1 MSVMSV
7 DRSFISSQQDVKVM
21 PLPEEREAVPG
32 KNVNVPIK
40 AKQQTDDDSEQKLE
54 EAVEQINN
62 TIGTY
67 RTELK
72 FAVHKE
78 SGMVSVKVIDK
89 RDNSVIREIPSEQ
102 TLKFAAHV
110 KKMLGVIFDEFI

>member
-1 MSVMSV
+1 MSVLSV
-7 DRSFISSQQDVKVM
+7 DRSTMPVQQDVKVR
-21 PLPEEREAVPG
+21 PLPDDREAVPD
-32 KNVNVPIK
+32 KKAKMMIK
-40 AKQQTDDDSEQKLE
+40 AQQLTDGDSEQKLE

-72 FAVHKE
+72 FAIHKE

>member
-1 MSVMSV
+1 MNVLSV
-7 DRSFISSQQDVKVM
+7 DRSMPIVQDVKIR
-21 PLPEEREAVPG
+21 PFPDEREAVSD
-32 KNVNVPIK
+32 KKAYMPIK
-40 AKQQTDDDSEQKLE
+40 AQQLTDNDSEQKLE
-54 EAVEQINN
+54 DAVEQINN
-62 TIGTY
+62 TIKAY

-72 FAVHKE
+72 FAIHKE

-110 KKMLGVIFDEFI
+110 KKMLGIIFDEFI